1 MGYFHKGKNRKKVK
15 KGKGKKG
22 ARGGV
27 GSGAG
32 RGGKVAEEVGVARD
46 WGAGLPRELLEAVAP
61 EDRFCFRLVCR
72 GWAEAGGS
80 AEGGAAGGA
89 AGQSRVAAR
98 RRDVRLL
105 ACISFGP
112 LAGAGAPAHAPD
124 ADKQPRGPTRRTAS
138 DRVRPR
144 RTAAS
149 VARVNGCEA
158 ARERKTGTNALTPVS
173 ARRQLYG
180 ETWRC

>member
-46 WGAGLPRELLEAVAP
+46 WGAGLPRELLEAVARRVAP

-72 GWAEAGGS
+72 GWAEAG
-80 AEGGAAGGA
+80 AAP
-89 AGQSRVAAR
+89 R
-98 RRDVRLL
+98 
-105 ACISFGP
+105 
-112 LAGAGAPAHAPD
+112 GAGVASRGASGCSRMGAGRGR
-124 ADKQPRGPTRRTAS
+124 PRGP
-138 DRVRPR
+138 
-144 RTAAS
+144 
-149 VARVNGCEA
+149 
-158 ARERKTGTNALTPVS
+158 L
-173 ARRQLYG
+173 
-180 ETWRC
+180 